1 MMLIWDASLL
11 YIYDEKPL
19 ISDILGKTYA
29 KTLQSMVTFCV
40 FCVRAKN
47 IRNIWGAADG
57 GEIRGYNYLFNLI
70 SIYEANENSILFK
83 LLISESHFVENFIVL
98 IFEFFL

>member
-1 MMLIWDASLL
+1 MPL
-11 YIYDEKPL
+11 YIYLYEGKPL

-40 FCVRAKN
+40 FFCVRAKN

-57 GEIRGYNYLFNLI
+57 GGD
-70 SIYEANENSILFK
+70 
-83 LLISESHFVENFIVL
+83 
-98 IFEFFL
+98 